1 MSHLIF
7 ELGLVV
13 DRILFVSP
21 TEKRLKSCFE
31 HIASDLVTH
40 LGPEQDLKLVSTRL
54 NNNDALRSWMSFDLG
69 MRSGLRQRV
78 QLLGVALD
86 QGVPSRDLLMA
97 NEAMVLDWNP
107 GSGMDDALLSL
118 PLTHHN
124 TTQPCLA
131 LLPGPITEERLKDP
145 VFALRVHAQKIGLE
159 RNFRKFLVSPSPED
173 FLRQGLEWILS
184 F

>member
-21 TEKRLKSCFE
+21 TEKRLNTCFE
-31 HIASDLVTH
+31 LIASDLVTN

-54 NNNDALRSWMSFDLG
+54 KNGALRSWMSFDLG

-97 NEAMVLDWNP
+97 SDAMVLDWNP

-131 LLPGPITEERLKDP
+131 LLPAPVSEERLKDP
-145 VFALRVHAQKIGLE
+145 VFALRLHAQKMGLE
-159 RNFRKFLVSPSPED
+159 RNFRKFLVSPTPED